1 MNSANDLPLENSMS
15 ELHHECGVAAIYQ
28 LPDQPVSEICP
39 GGDAGKASTLIPR
52 MLLDM
57 QNRGQLSAGI
67 SRFHPA
73 PENGQLIDTY
83 RDIGSVQE
91 VFRLSHLSLIH
102 ISEPTRPY

>member
-39 GGDAGKASTLIPR
+39 GGDAGKASTLISR

-73 PENGQLIDTY
+73 PENGQLIDTCLLY
-83 RDIGSVQE
+83 TSPSPRDQRGARMPS
-91 VFRLSHLSLIH
+91 SA
-102 ISEPTRPY
+102 